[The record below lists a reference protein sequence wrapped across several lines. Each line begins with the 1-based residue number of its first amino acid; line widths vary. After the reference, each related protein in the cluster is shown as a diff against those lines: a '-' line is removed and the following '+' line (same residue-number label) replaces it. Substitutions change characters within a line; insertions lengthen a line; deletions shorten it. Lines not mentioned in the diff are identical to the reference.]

1 MLACRV
7 YGGVKLEVISDFK
20 WKYRLII
27 VFTQGSDSQAIEKLL
42 AREKESILD
51 RDILWFVVTK
61 KSVSSNYT
69 GLLNEALATSLR
81 DQFLLDQSALV
92 EVVLVGKDGEIKHRS
107 NGLDTIDLY
116 FRIDQMPMRRS
127 EIKSDL

>member
-1 MLACRV
+1 
-7 YGGVKLEVISDFK
+7 LEVISDFK

-51 RDILWFVVTK
+51 RDILWFVVTE

-81 DQFLLDQSALV
+81 DQFLLDQSALI

>member
-1 MLACRV
+1 MSQSTT
-7 YGGVKLEVISDFK
+7 GGVKLEAISDFK

-51 RDILWFVVTK
+51 RDILWFVVTE

-81 DQFLLDQSALV
+81 DQFLLDQSAEI

-116 FRIDQMPMRRS
+116 FRIDQMPTRRS

>member
-51 RDILWFVVTK
+51 RDILWFVVTE